1 MAARG
6 RRRRSRLAAAL
17 VVAAFAPVF
26 QGLVYLL
33 ISRLHL
39 DENLSLEVSS
49 ALYMAVAVCLLGG
62 RRMLVPSRASFQN
75 VWRLA
80 WPILAVS
87 LALTCTQVA
96 GYASGTERLS
106 PHWAQNVAYYV
117 VFCLCIGI
125 YEECYVRG
133 VLLGGLLSRFGR
145 SRGALWACIAVSS
158 VYFGALHIDWV
169 GLDYASPLELAQ
181 AALKVAQTGIYGAVL
196 SAAVVEDDNLTGAI
210 LFHALDDFSI
220 MVIPY
225 ALFGESLST
234 NYVSSGR
241 EEAMS
246 SIVLYAVLCV
256 LYLPSLWRAVRRTR
270 ALPQP
275 HHGGFVMGAPGEKR
289 EGPCLPPGA
298 GEFPVPPAGMLHD
311 RARMRETAAQEQGAE
326 PVDAPER

>member
-6 RRRRSRLAAAL
+6 RRRRGRLAAAL

-26 QGLVYLL
+26 QGIVYLL

-39 DENLSLEVSS
+39 DENLSLEVAS

-80 WPILAVS
+80 WPILAIS
-87 LALTCTQVA
+87 LALTCTQVV
-96 GYASGTERLS
+96 GYASDTARFS

-117 VFCLCIGI
+117 AFCLCIGI

-133 VLLGGLLSRFGR
+133 VLLGGMLSRFGR

-158 VYFGALHIDWV
+158 VYLGALHIDWA
-169 GLDYASPLELAQ
+169 GLNYANPLELAQ

-225 ALFGESLST
+225 ALFGEGLST

-256 LYLPSLWRAVRRTR
+256 LYLPSLWQAVRRTR
-270 ALPQP
+270 ALSQP
-275 HHGGFVMGAPGEKR
+275 HHGGFVMSDAGEKC
-289 EGPCLPPGA
+289 EGACARPWADEPLA
-298 GEFPVPPAGMLHD
+298 PPAAMSHVP
-311 RARMRETAAQEQGAE
+311 AHMKKTAAQEHDVE
-326 PVDAPER
+326 PGGERGR

>member
-6 RRRRSRLAAAL
+6 RRRRGRLAAAL

-39 DENLSLEVSS
+39 DENLSLEVAS

-62 RRMLVPSRASFQN
+62 RRMLAPSRAPFQS

-80 WPILAVS
+80 WPILAIS

-106 PHWAQNVAYYV
+106 PNWAQNVAYYV

-158 VYFGALHIDWV
+158 VYFGVLHIDWA
-169 GLDYASPLELAQ
+169 GLNCTSPLELAQ
-181 AALKVAQTGIYGAVL
+181 AVLKVAQTGIYGAVL
-196 SAAVVEDDNLTGAI
+196 SAAVVENDNLTGAI

-225 ALFGESLST
+225 ALFGEGLST

-256 LYLPSLWRAVRRTR
+256 LYLPSLWHAIRRTR
-270 ALPQP
+270 TLPQP
-275 HHGGFVMGAPGEKR
+275 HHGGFVMSDAGEKCADACVR
-289 EGPCLPPGA
+289 TWADELPA
-298 GEFPVPPAGMLHD
+298 PPAGMPHVP
-311 RARMRETAAQEQGAE
+311 AHMRKTAAQEQCAE
-326 PVDAPER
+326 PGDARVR